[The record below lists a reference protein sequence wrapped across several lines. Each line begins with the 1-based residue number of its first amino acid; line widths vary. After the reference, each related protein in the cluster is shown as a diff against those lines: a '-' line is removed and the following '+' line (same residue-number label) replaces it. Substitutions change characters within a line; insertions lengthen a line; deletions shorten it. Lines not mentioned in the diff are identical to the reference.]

1 VPSTSRT
8 YRFSC
13 PSSGVTVPLTALF
26 RAMNSH
32 IERAIGAEQLKPG
45 VRSQLLVEQVKGIAQ
60 MTPVT
65 AAGALVAS
73 FVLLAI
79 SRGTPA
85 FESMLA
91 WSAALYVGLFA
102 TVRGWLRGLRA
113 TRGSHTGTAQAGA
126 GERFEQQRSGS
137 TTSSPTG
144 SVRRALL
151 NAAFMGLIWGVLPV
165 LVLPAREPLLV
176 MTTCMVLA
184 GVLCATGFALLILP
198 QAAIAFSVPL
208 VAGTCWG
215 AFWLSADEGLAVPS
229 LLLTYALVMAFVC
242 IRYARYLVEK
252 FASEA
257 KIREQKDIISLL
269 LKEFEDNS
277 SDWLWE
283 FDRNGCLQR
292 VSERFAAAAGT
303 ARERL
308 AGLDFRHFV
317 RSIGISGDAILDQ
330 LEADIETRR
339 TFSGIEIQISVGGA
353 ERFWRLTGKPAFD
366 AFGGFA
372 GYIGT
377 ASDITA
383 AKTAERRINYLAH
396 NDALTGLLNRTKFTE
411 HLKQAASRLER
422 YGSSFCVL
430 YLDLDQFK
438 AVNDRCGHLIGDRL
452 LATAGKRIKAALRD
466 CDVAARLGGDEF
478 AIMLSGSCHGE
489 EVAALAR
496 RLVETVGLPYEF
508 DGEVISIG
516 VSIGIATAPRD
527 GTRPDQVLRNA
538 DLALYRAKAEGRGTW
553 RFFEAQMD
561 SALRERRLLE
571 FELRRALH
579 DSEFVLHYQPLVSA
593 AHKRPSGLEALMRW
607 NHPTR
612 GLVCPAEFIPV
623 AEQTGLIREIGDW
636 TIHEACRAAL
646 RWPHDLPVAVNL
658 SSRHFELSD
667 IAAVVREALAATQ
680 LAPRRLELEIT
691 ESLLIERTGHVMTT
705 LTELKAL
712 GVTITLDDFGTGYS
726 SISNLLKFRFDKIK
740 IDQSFITA
748 SGNDPIARDVLRSIA
763 SLGRALKITIAAEGV
778 ETEEQ
783 VEFLREISFSQ
794 LQGFY
799 FARPLGE
806 FDLARYFL
814 SHFELPEAAPAG
826 QRLAG

>member
-1 VPSTSRT
+1 M
-8 YRFSC
+8 
-13 PSSGVTVPLTALF
+13 PLTVLLRAL
-26 RAMNSH
+26 NSR
-32 IERAIGAEQLKPG
+32 IERAIGADQLRPA
-45 VRSQLLVEQVKGIAQ
+45 VRSQLLVEQVRGIAE

-65 AAGALVAS
+65 TAGALVVS

-79 SRGTPA
+79 SGSTPA
-85 FESMLA
+85 FEPMLV

-102 TVRGWLRGLRA
+102 TVRGWLRGLRTA
-113 TRGSHTGTAQAGA
+113 RSANSGDKGTGSPAGHAKNKKAGA
-126 GERFEQQRSGS
+126 GEPVEEKRRGPSP
-137 TTSSPTG
+137 SSPAASARG
-144 SVRRALL
+144 ALL
-151 NAAFMGLIWGVLPV
+151 NAAFMGLIWGALPV
-165 LVLPAREPLLV
+165 LIAPAGEPLLV
-176 MTTCMVLA
+176 MTACMVLA
-184 GVLCATGFALLILP
+184 GVLCAAGFALLILP

-215 AFWLSADEGLAVPS
+215 VFRLGGEEVVAVPS
-229 LLLTYALVMAFVC
+229 LLLAYAMVMAFVC
-242 IRYARYLVEK
+242 IRYARYLVDK

-283 FDRNGCLQR
+283 FDRNLCLQR
-292 VSERFAAAAGT
+292 VSERFAAAAGI
-303 ARERL
+303 AREQL
-308 AGLDFRHFV
+308 AGLDFRDFL
-317 RSIGISGDAILDQ
+317 RSVGAAGNAILEQ
-330 LEADIETRR
+330 LEADIEMRR
-339 TFSGIEIQISVGGA
+339 TFNGVEVQIVVGGA

-366 AFGGFA
+366 AFGAFA

-377 ASDITA
+377 ASDVTA

-396 NDALTGLLNRTKFTE
+396 NDALTGLVNRTKFTE
-411 HLKQAASRLER
+411 HLKQAAARLER
-422 YGSSFCVL
+422 YGSSFGVL

-452 LATAGKRIKAALRD
+452 LTTASKRIKATLRD
-466 CDVAARLGGDEF
+466 CDIAARLGGDEF
-478 AIMLSGSCHGE
+478 AIMLSGNCHGE

-508 DGEVISIG
+508 DSELVSIG

-527 GTRPDQVLRNA
+527 GTRPDQLLRNA

-553 RFFEAQMD
+553 RFFEAHMD

-579 DSEFVLHYQPLVSA
+579 DGEFVLHYQPLVSA
-593 AHKRPSGLEALMRW
+593 EHKRPSGLEALVRW
-607 NHPTR
+607 NHPSR
-612 GLVCPAEFIPV
+612 GLVPPAEFIPI

-636 TIHEACRAAL
+636 TIREACRAAL
-646 RWPHDLPVAVNL
+646 RWPDELAVAVNL
-658 SSRHFELSD
+658 SPRHFALSD
-667 IAAVVREALAATQ
+667 IVAVVREALAASQ

-691 ESLLIERTGHVMTT
+691 ESLLIERTEEVLAT

-726 SISNLLKFRFDKIK
+726 SISYLLKFPFDKIK
-740 IDQSFITA
+740 IDQSFIAA
-748 SGNDPIARDVLRSIA
+748 SGSDPIARDVLRSIA

-783 VEFLREISFSQ
+783 VEFLCEISFSQ

-814 SHFELPEAAPAG
+814 AQLEPADAALPAE
-826 QRLAG
+826 RLAS